1 MLILEL
7 SPSQTRQYIDS
18 EATYRAL
25 LDAKQAAIEV
35 RGSMFWREIGSKR
48 YLIRVAS
55 SGTQTSLGS
64 ETAELLAVYDR
75 FMSRKTAIEERLKR
89 LKTAMVQHQRL
100 NRALRVGR
108 APKVLVDTLN
118 RLTEA
123 GLDKHFMIVGTH
135 ALYAYESACG
145 IRVEEDATATQDID
159 LLLDT
164 RRYVSFI
171 TTMEKIDDSLLS
183 IFQKVDKTFEL
194 RHEQPYTA
202 VNADGFEIDVVRRQT
217 KDADPHPL
225 RVSKYEEDFWAV
237 QISTG
242 SNLLDGGHF
251 DQAVVSASGHMA
263 MMRVPAPGNFVRVK
277 KRLAAMRDRDPLK
290 APKDALQARIVEA
303 LIRDYALGERI

>member
-18 EATYRAL
+18 EATQRAL
-25 LDAKQAAIEV
+25 QDAKQAAIEV

-55 SGTQTSLGS
+55 SGTQTSLGP
-64 ETAELLAVYDR
+64 ETAELLAVYER
-75 FMSRKTAIEERLKR
+75 FMARKTAVEERLKR
-89 LKTAMVQHQRL
+89 LKAAMVQHQRL

-108 APKVLVDTLN
+108 APKVLIDTLN
-118 RLTEA
+118 RLTDA

-164 RRYVSFI
+164 RRYVSFV

-194 RHEQPYTA
+194 RHDQPYTA
-202 VNADGFEIDVVRRQT
+202 VNADGFEIDVVRRQA

-242 SNLLDGGHF
+242 SILLDGGYF
-251 DQAVVSASGHMA
+251 DQAVVSVSGHMA
-263 MMRVPAPGNFVRVK
+263 MMRVPAPKNFVKVK
-277 KRLAAMRDRDPLK
+277 RRLAALRERDPLK

>member
-1 MLILEL
+1 MLILDL

-18 EATYRAL
+18 EATHRAL
-25 LDAKQAAIEV
+25 QDAKQAAIEV

-55 SGTQTSLGS
+55 SGTQTSLGP
-64 ETAELLAVYDR
+64 ETAELLAVYER
-75 FMSRKTAIEERLKR
+75 FVARKTAVEERLKR
-89 LKTAMVQHQRL
+89 LKAAMVQHQRL

-108 APKVLVDTLN
+108 APKVLIDTLN
-118 RLTEA
+118 RLAEA

-145 IRVEEDATATQDID
+145 IRVEEEATATQDID

-164 RRYVSFI
+164 RRSSRQCVSFV

-194 RHEQPYTA
+194 RLDQPYTA

-242 SNLLDGGHF
+242 SILLDGGHF

-263 MMRVPAPGNFVRVK
+263 MMRVPAPKNFVRVK
-277 KRLAAMRDRDPLK
+277 KNSLLCVIA
-290 APKDALQARIVEA
+290 IH
-303 LIRDYALGERI
+303 